1 VQAFLA
7 ALRDEETRARITAL
21 GMTPAGETSFHA

>member
-7 ALRDEETRARITAL
+7 ALADPGVRERITTL
-21 GMTPAGETSFHA
+21 GMTPA

>member
-7 ALRDEETRARITAL
+7 ALADPGVRERITAL
-21 GMTPAGETSFHA
+21 GMTPA